1 MRRTKPINLLKGV
14 TTDASLDV
22 GAIALDAGVATLN
35 ARAAPLDAGAIAL
48 NARAASLDAGTTALD
63 ARHIPIRD
71 STKKEEGTSFCSF
84 FFCI

>member
-1 MRRTKPINLLKGV
+1 MRRTKPINLLKRV

-35 ARAAPLDAGAIAL
+35 AGAIAL
-48 NARAASLDAGTTALD
+48 NARAASLDAGAIALDTRAASLD